1 SLPMMHNPYCSVFV
15 CGVAPMPPGPSFTS
29 LEYLWIIGKHFFIKY
44 KYRRNISFCE
54 KDQTLYPFHT
64 FHLHSR
70 HVFGPFFAAPDGNI
84 PLKIIGKWMP
94 FGVSFSPG
102 STEGAIRARARLSAA
117 DW

>member
-1 SLPMMHNPYCSVFV
+1 AN
-15 CGVAPMPPGPSFTS
+15 
-29 LEYLWIIGKHFFIKY
+29 IFFIKY

-117 DW
+117 EW